1 MVKKNKVAGSK
12 SKSSWKKDFAD
23 SFNYSLSYVS
33 ENKRYVYFAMI
44 LFFASSV
51 FGYFSSDKLGFLDK
65 ALMEI
70 MSKTQ
75 DLDALELLWFIFSNN
90 VTSALSVLFLGT
102 ILGIFPL
109 FNAIFNGTILGY
121 VYSKAVPIAGFGVI
135 WRILPHGIF
144 ELPAIFISL
153 GLGLH
158 LGISLFSKNGLASLR
173 LRLRSSLKVFLALIV
188 PLLMLAAVIESFL
201 IFFVG

>member
-1 MVKKNKVAGSK
+1 MVRKKN
-12 SKSSWKKDFAD
+12 SWKGDFTD
-23 SFNYSLSYVS
+23 SFNYSLNYVKS
-33 ENKRYVYFAMI
+33 HKMYIFLVMGI
-44 LFFASSV
+44 FFISSI
-51 FGYFSSDKLGFLDK
+51 FGYFGSDNLTFLDEQLK
-65 ALMEI
+65 KI
-70 MSKTQ
+70 VISTQ
-75 DLDALELLWFIFSNN
+75 DLDALELIWFIFSNN
-90 VTSALSVLFLGT
+90 VTSALSGLFLGVV
-102 ILGIFPL
+102 LGIFP
-109 FNAIFNGTILGY
+109 FVNAVFNGTILGY

-158 LGISLFSKNGLASLR
+158 LGISLFSKEGLSSLR
-173 LRLRSSLKVFLALIV
+173 VRLKNSLKVFLALIV

>member
-1 MVKKNKVAGSK
+1 MVKRKN
-12 SKSSWKKDFAD
+12 SWKKDFTA
-23 SFNYSLSYVS
+23 SFNESLKYVS
-33 ENKRYVYFAMI
+33 NHKKYVYFAMA
-44 LFFASSV
+44 LFFISSL
-51 FGYFSSDKLGFLDK
+51 FGYFNADRLVFLDEQLK
-65 ALMEI
+65 QI
-70 MSKTQ
+70 MLKTQ
-75 DLDALELLWFIFSNN
+75 GLDALELLWFIFSNN

-158 LGISLFSKNGLASLR
+158 LGVSFLSRKGLSSLKDKLKN
-173 LRLRSSLKVFLALIV
+173 SLKVFLALVV
-188 PLLMLAAVIESFL
+188 PLLMLAAIIESFL